1 MISTKALGGGTFLFL
16 CGVLLVGAHLF
27 HFTTNPLVFTA
38 GAIIALIGLVVM
50 ASGFLTLAGSEIFK
64 KGGIRIGDQNAFSL
78 ALLRC
83 MVAISIADD
92 FLDDDEVAEISK
104 IYTHL
109 TNNEIDDQV
118 IRDTAAYMQENDTSI
133 ETEMMTV
140 VGTMDKPH
148 KEKLVVA
155 SLYIL
160 AADGDMDEREL
171 MMLDDIRLGLK
182 MSLRHL
188 DKIKENFLSKR
199 ELNAV

>member
-1 MISTKALGGGTFLFL
+1 MLSTKALGGGTFLFL
-16 CGVLLVGAHLF
+16 IGVLMVGAHLF
-27 HFTTNPLVFTA
+27 QFTTNPMVF
-38 GAIIALIGLVVM
+38 GGGVIIAIIGLFLM

-64 KGGIRIGDQNAFSL
+64 KGGIRVGDQNAFSL

-109 TNNEIDDQV
+109 TNNSIDDEV

-133 ETEMMTV
+133 ETEMLTV
-140 VGTMDKPH
+140 AGTMDKPH
-148 KEKLVVA
+148 KEKLVIA

-182 MSLRHL
+182 MSLRQL
-188 DKIKENFLSKR
+188 DKIKADFLSKR
-199 ELNAV
+199 ELNTV